1 MERIPKGHVVLVKMV
16 DYKYG
21 KKNSK
26 GTCVVVKMVVYEVF
40 SSICDMD
47 KKFEGG
53 IET

>member
-1 MERIPKGHVVLVKMV
+1 MGRIPKGHVVLVKMV